1 MEERLSELAQVV
13 GLAIE
18 FVAIIV
24 IAIGSV
30 EALIRIVRHLFWSRS
45 GEDTRR
51 VWMYYARWL
60 VAGLT
65 FQLAADIVHTSIA
78 PTWDDVGKVGAIAAI
93 RTFLT
98 YFLDRDMEK
107 VREQDAGA

>member
-1 MEERLSELAQVV
+1 
-13 GLAIE
+13 
-18 FVAIIV
+18 
-24 IAIGSV
+24 
-30 EALIRIVRHLFWSRS
+30 
-45 GEDTRR
+45 
-51 VWMYYARWL
+51 MYYARWL